1 VWIYAKKQSVARQTR
16 LDAPGTLHHI
26 MIRGI
31 DGLQIFHDDLDRED
45 FISRISQLVEKT
57 GTKILAW
64 ALIGNHVHLLIF
76 SGHQGISKF
85 MRCLLTGYAIK
96 YNRKYHRS
104 GHLFQNRYKSIVCEE
119 EPYLLELVRYIH
131 LNPLRASLVKNIEE
145 LDWYPWSGHSVL
157 IGKRKNNWQE
167 REYVLRQFSEERG
180 RAIRAYRKF
189 IDEGKDQGRR
199 MDLVGG
205 GLIRSLGGWSQ
216 VLSLRGNKEEV
227 EHDARILGGGDFVA
241 NILREADRNVR
252 RQLRVGERRVI
263 VDRLIEKICS
273 EEGIEEQ
280 ELRNGGRRRKISQ
293 VRANVS
299 YQLSHDLGVP
309 TAEIARHLGVC
320 TSAIVKAI
328 QNLDSQTKK

>member
-1 VWIYAKKQSVARQTR
+1 MPRQPR

-31 DGLQIFHDDLDRED
+31 DGLQIFRDDRDREN
-45 FISRISQLVEKT
+45 FISRVSQLVEET
-57 GTKILAW
+57 GTKVVAW
-64 ALIGNHVHLLIF
+64 TLMVNHVHLLIF

-85 MRCLLTGYAIK
+85 MRCLLTGYAIR

-119 EPYLLELVRYIH
+119 GPYLLELIRYIH
-131 LNPLRASLVKNIEE
+131 LNPLRASVVKRIEE
-145 LDWYPWSGHSVL
+145 LDRYPWSGHSVL
-157 IGKRKNNWQE
+157 IGKRKNHWQE
-167 REYVLRQFSEERG
+167 TEYVLRQFSEERG

-189 IDEGKDQGRR
+189 IEEGKDQGRR
-199 MDLVGG
+199 MELVGG

-216 VLSLRGNKEEV
+216 VLSLRGNKEEI

-241 NILREADRNVR
+241 NILREADRKGR

-263 VDRLIEKICS
+263 IGRLIKKICD

-280 ELRNGGRRRKISQ
+280 ELRNGGRRRRISQ
-293 VRANVS
+293 VRAKVS
-299 YQLSHDLGVP
+299 YQLSHELGVP
-309 TAEIARHLGVC
+309 AAEIARQLGVC

-328 QNLDSQTKK
+328 QNLDSQMKK